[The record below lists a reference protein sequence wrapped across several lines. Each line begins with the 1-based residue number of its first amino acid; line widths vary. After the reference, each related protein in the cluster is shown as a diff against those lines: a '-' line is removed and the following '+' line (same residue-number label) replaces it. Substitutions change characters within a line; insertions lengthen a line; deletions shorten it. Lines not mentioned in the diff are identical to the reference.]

1 MVQINLFFN
10 QQIVIFL
17 YPLFKKHFY
26 EHVPDSKKKENILDM
41 PQALTLIVARKV
53 ITNMNLFI

>member
-1 MVQINLFFN
+1 M
-10 QQIVIFL
+10 FL
-17 YPLFKKHFY
+17 IA
-26 EHVPDSKKKENILDM
+26 KKENILDM